1 MEKVMDADLGGAI
14 IGISAFLSMF
24 VVAYFCRRKTP
35 DITPQLPDPVV
46 TQEEPEDPGDPQMLR

>member
-35 DITPQLPDPVV
+35 DITPQLPRDPVV
-46 TQEEPEDPGDPQMLR
+46 VEEDPGDPQMLR